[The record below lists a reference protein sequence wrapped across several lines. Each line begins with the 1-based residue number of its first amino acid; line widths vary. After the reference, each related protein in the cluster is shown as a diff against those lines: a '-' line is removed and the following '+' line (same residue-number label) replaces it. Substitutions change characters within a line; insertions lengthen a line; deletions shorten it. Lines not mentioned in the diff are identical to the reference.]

1 MNAKMNK
8 KATHILIFWT
18 LFIGIAALFGST
30 MMFIDID
37 GDKTMMGDLL
47 PGMQVLP
54 FANLLFKNLIFP
66 GIALLIV
73 NGIPNIVSAILLI
86 KNKKQGI
93 FLGSFQ
99 GLILMLWIIIQF
111 IIYPFNLISTIY
123 FIFGLCQLITG
134 YICYVRY
141 MQSEFTFNENDYPNI
156 SKNSKTIVIYFSRS
170 GYTKKLAYEIANKTS
185 QDIYEIKTTE
195 KIKGNLGFWWC
206 GRFGMHKWKM
216 NLEEIKLDL
225 TKYEEITICT
235 PVWVFGISSPIR
247 TFCTIVKGK
256 IKKVNYVSTHF
267 MNKKFKKIPEE
278 LDNLLTTEHISY
290 ESYQCRFGKMKKIK

>member
-156 SKNSKTIVIYFSRS
+156 SKNSKTIDIYFSRS

>member
-18 LFIGIAALFGST
+18 IFIGIAALFGST

-54 FANLLFKNLIFP
+54 FANHLFKNLIFP

-111 IIYPFNLISTIY
+111 IIYSFNLISSIY

-170 GYTKKLAYEIANKTS
+170 GYTKKLVYEIANKTS

-235 PVWVFGISSPIR
+235 PVWVF
-247 TFCTIVKGK
+247 
-256 IKKVNYVSTHF
+256 
-267 MNKKFKKIPEE
+267 
-278 LDNLLTTEHISY
+278 
-290 ESYQCRFGKMKKIK
+290 